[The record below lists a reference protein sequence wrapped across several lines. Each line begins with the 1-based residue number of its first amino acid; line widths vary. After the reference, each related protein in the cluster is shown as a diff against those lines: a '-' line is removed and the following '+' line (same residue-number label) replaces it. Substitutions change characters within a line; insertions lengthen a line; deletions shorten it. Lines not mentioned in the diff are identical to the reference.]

1 MRPFLAQGAAM
12 ALEDAAELG
21 AALAALG
28 ASQADIPA
36 ALAHYAGQRWQ
47 RSARVQAR
55 SRRNGQIFHLAG
67 PLQWARNAALG
78 LMGHRLMD
86 LPWLYG
92 HRGTL

>member
-1 MRPFLAQGAAM
+1 
-12 ALEDAAELG
+12 
-21 AALAALG
+21 
-28 ASQADIPA
+28 
-36 ALAHYAGQRWQ
+36 
-47 RSARVQAR
+47 VQAR